1 MLTNSFKTSDQTSA
15 RPVPD
20 LSYALMSVL
29 HRALTEVGGV
39 RGSVVLIDP
48 SREELVI
55 LAKVDPDGIWPPPD
69 QKVRLKFRVGE
80 GIAGH
85 VAQTGQT
92 HYAPIASQDH
102 HFIPPTARPTG
113 SWSLLAVPIVALN
126 QEQNRVLGVIS
137 LEGPEGSP
145 DFFGPEAVDRI
156 SALAVEAVTSIE
168 AATWQALIQSTI
180 LSYRLLR
187 IQAVSQALV
196 SQQTLKEIL
205 EQIARIAF
213 EELQADI
220 LTVYTWDE
228 AKQDFNTPPIKLGD
242 FLVPEA
248 MGTPI
253 HKGDVVDR
261 VFHDWGSQFF
271 QDIVHDP
278 MFLSLGR
285 VPSRNGQPERERFP
299 VREQVKSTAILRLEV
314 GAKRVGV
321 LCVNWRH
328 VRFFDD
334 AERDILKIFANHVAI
349 AIENARLM
357 RLAVGEA
364 AAAQQERLHRD
375 LHDWIGGNLS
385 AISHQ
390 VAACKNYLQQN
401 EMPKANESFTEIEVI
416 TAEAVRG
423 VRALLADLQPLTD
436 LNLET
441 ALRRL
446 CIDQQTQQSSIRLS
460 ISGPVNQLRKGVSE
474 HIFRIAREA
483 VLNAKRHG
491 RAPEIQIA
499 LSVSREALDL
509 DVTDNGKGGVLIPPA
524 ERKGKQK
531 FGLSI
536 MEQLAFVLGGQLTV
550 GPRTEAEG
558 WRVSLHI
565 DAPLR
570 AEAE

>member
-1 MLTNSFKTSDQTSA
+1 MLTNSPRTSDQTNT

-29 HRALTEVGGV
+29 HRGLSEVGGV

-80 GIAGH
+80 GIAGY

-92 HYAPIASQDH
+92 YYAPEASRDP
-102 HFIPPTARPTG
+102 HFIPPTARPIG
-113 SWSLLAVPIVALN
+113 SWSLLAVPIVSLT

-137 LEGPEGSP
+137 IEGPAGSP
-145 DFFGPEAVDRI
+145 NFFGPEAVDRI
-156 SALAVEAVTSIE
+156 SALAVEAVASIE

-228 AKQDFNTPPIKLGD
+228 AKQDFNTPPIKLGE
-242 FLVPEA
+242 FYVPEA

-261 VFHDWGSQFF
+261 VFHEWGSQFF
-271 QDIVHDP
+271 HDIVNDP
-278 MFLSLGR
+278 KFLSLGR
-285 VPSRNGQPERERFP
+285 VPPRLGQPERERFP
-299 VREQVKSTAILRLEV
+299 VRENVKSTAILRLEV

-321 LCVNWRH
+321 LCVNWRQI
-328 VRFFDD
+328 RLFDD

-390 VAACKNYLQQN
+390 VAACKNYLQQS
-401 EMPKANESFTEIEVI
+401 ETAKANESFAEIEVI

-423 VRALLADLQPLTD
+423 VRAILADLQPLTD

-491 RAPEIQIA
+491 RASDIQIA
-499 LSVSREALDL
+499 LSVSRETLDL
-509 DVTDNGKGGVLIPPA
+509 DVIDNGKGGVLMPPP

-550 GPRTEAEG
+550 GPRTGSDG
-558 WRVSLHI
+558 WQVSLHI